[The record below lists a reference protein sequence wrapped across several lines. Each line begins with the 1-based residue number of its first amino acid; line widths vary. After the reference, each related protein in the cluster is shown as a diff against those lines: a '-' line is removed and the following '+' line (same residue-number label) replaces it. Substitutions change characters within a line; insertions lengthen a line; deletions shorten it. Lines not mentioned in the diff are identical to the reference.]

1 MLAFHSLVI
10 CQEAPRNCWRAESTQ
25 RAAPERGA
33 GPIHLFPLPLLD
45 GGRILIGILPKAF
58 SRAVAQ
64 LEPYGLAILIGL
76 FIVLPVL
83 GAQLGVDLNIISPV
97 LGGSTRAVL
106 NVIIHITGNA

>member
-1 MLAFHSLVI
+1 MVGS
-10 CQEAPRNCWRAESTQ
+10 EPTE
-25 RAAPERGA
+25 RAAPQRGG

-83 GAQLGVDLNIISPV
+83 GAQLGVDLKIISPV

>member
-1 MLAFHSLVI
+1 MVI
-10 CQEAPRNCWRAESTQ
+10 CQEAPRNGWQ
-25 RAAPERGA
+25 RIYRNALLLNAVLA
-33 GPIHLFPLPLLD
+33 PIHLFPLPLLD

-83 GAQLGVDLNIISPV
+83 GAQLGVDLNIIFPV